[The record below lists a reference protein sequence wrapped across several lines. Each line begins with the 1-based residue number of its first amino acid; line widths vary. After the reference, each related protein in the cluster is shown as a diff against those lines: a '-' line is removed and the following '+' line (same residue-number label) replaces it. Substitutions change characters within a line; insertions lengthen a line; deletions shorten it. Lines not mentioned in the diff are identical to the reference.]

1 MLKEIK
7 YLKKKIQFTSKNI
20 QINFL
25 NNYSKIKFNK
35 RNYKQ
40 ISFPF
45 EINSLKEITIIL
57 INNNETSL
65 AKPYK
70 LIILDCDN
78 TLWGGVLDEDGKKKL
93 LYANTGKGSIY
104 YNFQKILKSLKEK
117 GFILSVS
124 SKNEKKKVW
133 EAMKYKKMFLQKK
146 DFIFSKINWS
156 EKDHNIKSILAS
168 MSLRPEDTL
177 FIDDNLIEIEK
188 VKNAIPEIN
197 YIHFNKNNIMQQ
209 FHNDQR
215 LKKKIVLQ
223 EDKKKY

>member
-1 MLKEIK
+1 M
-7 YLKKKIQFTSKNI
+7 
-20 QINFL
+20 
-25 NNYSKIKFNK
+25 NNYSEIKFNK

-45 EINSLKEITIIL
+45 EINSLEKITKII
-57 INNNETSL
+57 INNNEASL

-93 LYANTGKGSIY
+93 LYANTGKGLIY

-124 SKNEKKKVW
+124 SKNEEKKVW

-156 EKDHNIKSILAS
+156 EKEHNIKSILAS
-168 MSLRPEDTL
+168 M
-177 FIDDNLIEIEK
+177 
-188 VKNAIPEIN
+188 
-197 YIHFNKNNIMQQ
+197 
-209 FHNDQR
+209 
-215 LKKKIVLQ
+215 
-223 EDKKKY
+223 